1 MEIIKT
7 RDKDGNR
14 VNEIVFKTTPRDP
27 EERRSFPLSY
37 WRKSALDRVQLPN
50 GTSVAVDL
58 PTVVLTDKDIP
69 LRIDGQDFAAMKRRG
84 CTFGQALLV
93 DCPECNG
100 AGYVGDADVADVELC
115 PLCGGLGKIITHFG
129 SELIRFLG
137 WLDNPQTVIDKK
149 GIARMNKINSLK
161 REARQKKKEAS
172 KKLGGD
178 NLDWKK
184 EMGGQAAIAE
194 YQQKMSKAAQKIDAE
209 LEAKI
214 AALDEKE

>member
-1 MEIIKT
+1 MEIIRT

-14 VNEIVFKTTPRDP
+14 VNEIVFKSTPRDP

-37 WRKSALDRVQLPN
+37 WRNTLLDRIQLPN
-50 GTSVAVDL
+50 GVSVAVDIPL
-58 PTVVLTDKDIP
+58 NVLMDRNGPASVDGKDFEAIKNRKPAAAQVLTT
-69 LRIDGQDFAAMKRRG
+69 A
-84 CTFGQALLV
+84 
-93 DCPECNG
+93 CPACEG
-100 AGYVGDADVADVELC
+100 KGYTGDEGVADVELC
-115 PLCGGLGKIITHFG
+115 PLCGGLGKIITHFA
-129 SELIRFLG
+129 SELVRFLG
-137 WLDNPQTVIDKK
+137 WLDNPQPVVDEKSID
-149 GIARMNKINSLK
+149 RMNAVNRLK
-161 REARQKKKEAS
+161 RAARQKKKEAS

-214 AALDEKE
+214 AALDETE